1 MTQDKRELLLTPASL
16 IRSRRQ
22 KWLWSDRIPL
32 GTVTIFAGRG
42 GEGKSTYALHVGA
55 QAITGSLEGDLKG
68 IGSSLVIIS
77 HEDDWGTVMKP
88 RLIAAKADPE
98 NVFKLAVKSTVD
110 DTTAETVPA
119 LPLDIELIRQ
129 AVVETGARVV
139 IIDPI
144 SSTLGGDLHK
154 LADVRRG
161 LDPLAALAQ
170 ELELAVIAIM
180 HFNKGTGNV
189 SDKLSGSH
197 AFRDLSRS
205 VLLFATD
212 DETSQ
217 RIVSVDKSNYSAE
230 RGSSFAFNLRTVMVD
245 TDDGDSTSVAQV
257 EDLGDTDLSVNDI
270 VNRSSDGEDDD
281 REDRN
286 AAQAF
291 VLDFLKHKDGGEA
304 KAGDVVKAG
313 RGAGFSENEVK
324 NARRRCRNPRIVTR
338 KARGLEAG
346 WVWGIEPEGV
356 TEGVEGVS
364 HPESDTFDTFVTPS
378 PINNV
383 TPLRPSSTNTKGI
396 S

>member
-1 MTQDKRELLLTPASL
+1 MTQDKRELLLTPASQ
-16 IRSRRQ
+16 ISSRRQ
-22 KWLWSDRIPL
+22 KWLWNDRIPL

-55 QAITGSLEGDLKG
+55 QAITGSLDGDLKG
-68 IGSSLVIIS
+68 IGSSLVMIS
-77 HEDDWGTVMKP
+77 HEDDWATVMKP
-88 RLIAAKADPE
+88 RLIAARADPKD
-98 NVFKLAVKSTVD
+98 VFKLAVKSTVD

-119 LPLDIELIRQ
+119 LPLDIELIRE
-129 AVVETGARVV
+129 AVLETGARLI

-212 DETSQ
+212 DETGR

-230 RGSSFAFNLRTVMVD
+230 RGSSFAFNLRTVMVE

-270 VNRSSDGEDDD
+270 VNRSTGDADDDD
-281 REDRN
+281 RSDSERWLISYLETGGG
-286 AAQAF
+286 AALA
-291 VLDFLKHKDGGEA
+291 KD
-304 KAGDVVKAG
+304 
-313 RGAGFSENEVK
+313 
-324 NARRRCRNPRIVTR
+324 IR
-338 KARGLEAG
+338 KASNSDGLSWDSVKRVSTRITDKNKSGFQGAWQWTLNLTKGSTKGAKSAG
-346 WVWGIEPEGV
+346 VREPAPFAPYV
-356 TEGVEGVS
+356 Q
-364 HPESDTFDTFVTPS
+364 
-378 PINNV
+378 NV
-383 TPLRPSSTNTKGI
+383 TPLRPRSADEGA
-396 S
+396 